1 LADLDD
7 AAVGVPQ
14 VAAQLGAVV
23 VERRSQELRA
33 LSSPLLV
40 DGMDV
45 GDTEI
50 EEGVEAVRVVVQIED
65 DVGLVRRRT
74 APDVDHDPDVGELHK
89 GRRARSHHLTTE
101 DLAVEAG
108 RGLDVPGD
116 DEVGGLYARGGQ
128 GEIRSLHCDARGST
142 QSAVHS

>member
-50 EEGVEAVRVVVQIED
+50 
-65 DVGLVRRRT
+65 
-74 APDVDHDPDVGELHK
+74 
-89 GRRARSHHLTTE
+89 
-101 DLAVEAG
+101 
-108 RGLDVPGD
+108 
-116 DEVGGLYARGGQ
+116 
-128 GEIRSLHCDARGST
+128 
-142 QSAVHS
+142 